1 MNGTTI
7 LICDDNETV
16 HQTLQ
21 LYLKEAGFRV
31 VSAYDGAAALEML
44 KTNKV
49 DLVILDIMMP
59 KMFGTEVCRQ
69 IRKTSELPIIILS
82 AKADEADRIV
92 GLELGADDYVTKP
105 FSPREVVTRVR
116 TVLRRTRPST
126 RNENRHLQLGKL
138 RINPKAYEV
147 FIDTEPVKMTPREVE
162 LLTFLVKHTG
172 EVVSREQILNAVWG
186 YDYYGD
192 VRAVDTL
199 LARIRGKISEKKTGI
214 SFRTIYGVGYM
225 IEERYE

>member
-21 LYLKEAGFRV
+21 LYLQEAGFQV
-31 VSAYDGAAALEML
+31 LSAYDGLAALE
-44 KTNKV
+44 TIRRDHV

-59 KMFGTEVCRQ
+59 KLFGTEVCRQ
-69 IRKTSELPIIILS
+69 IRKNSDLPIIILS
-82 AKADEADRIV
+82 AKSDESDRIV

-105 FSPREVVTRVR
+105 FSPKEVVTRVK
-116 TVLRRTRPST
+116 TVLRRTQPRKDSKV
-126 RNENRHLQLGKL
+126 LQLGNL
-138 RINPKAYEV
+138 RVNPKAYDV
-147 FIDTEPVKMTPREVE
+147 LIDGKPVKMTPREVE
-162 LLTFLVKHTG
+162 LLSFLMSRAG
-172 EVVSREQILNAVWG
+172 EVATREEILNAVWG

-199 LARIRGKISEKKTGI
+199 LARLRGKVPEKAAQVA
-214 SFRTIYGVGYM
+214 FRSIYGVGYM
-225 IEERYE
+225 IEERHE

>member
-7 LICDDNETV
+7 LICDDNETI
-16 HQTLQ
+16 HQTLK
-21 LYLKEAGFRV
+21 LYLTEAGFRV
-31 VSAYDGAAALEML
+31 VSAYDGLAALEML
-44 KTNKV
+44 QRTRV

-69 IRKTSELPIIILS
+69 IRKTSDLPIIILS
-82 AKADEADRIV
+82 AKSDEADRIV

-105 FSPREVVTRVR
+105 FSPKEVVTRVR

-126 RNENRHLQLGKL
+126 RSEQKILQLGKL
-138 RINPKAYEV
+138 RINTKAYEV
-147 FIDTEPVKMTPREVE
+147 FIDTNQVKMTPREVE

-199 LARIRGKISEKKTGI
+199 LARVRSKIPEKLSGV

-225 IEERYE
+225 MEARHE